1 MQEFKITVKTSDN
14 LPPLRNPDILLGEND
29 LTSLSYL
36 HEPAGIVIVRNKTL
50 SSVSSGVESFVGS
63 FVSVLML

>member
-1 MQEFKITVKTSDN
+1 VKTLDN

-36 HEPAGIVIVRNKTL
+36 HEPAGTIVVRNNPFQSFLSRYQASRLLFAEIKKTGKL
-50 SSVSSGVESFVGS
+50 CY
-63 FVSVLML
+63 

>member
-1 MQEFKITVKTSDN
+1 MKTTDS

-36 HEPAGIVIVRNKTL
+36 HEPAGLLMTETRTAL
-50 SSVSSGVESFVGS
+50 LLTFESIHRV
-63 FVSVLML
+63 